1 MTTQTPEE
9 ALQWN
14 AKKELLQ
21 IKKKEE
27 RQAHRAMQRHL
38 RNQIKE
44 TRGTK
49 EESRESMR
57 KNLDDAF
64 HTKELAI
71 VEWKKARSAPKIS
84 RIDVDVDVDMY
95 ARDG

>member
-1 MTTQTPEE
+1 
-9 ALQWN
+9 
-14 AKKELLQ
+14 
-21 IKKKEE
+21 
-27 RQAHRAMQRHL
+27 MQRHL

-84 RIDVDVDVDMY
+84 RIDVDVAIYKKELALAEWIVAHRNIKY
-95 ARDG
+95 ARRRAAKANMEAKAKENDV